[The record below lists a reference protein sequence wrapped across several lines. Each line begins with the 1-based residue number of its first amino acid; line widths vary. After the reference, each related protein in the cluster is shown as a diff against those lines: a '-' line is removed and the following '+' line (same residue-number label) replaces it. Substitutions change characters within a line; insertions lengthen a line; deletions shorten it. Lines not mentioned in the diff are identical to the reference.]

1 MKTKNKILRVLLIN
15 YYMMLIYKKRKYRNR
30 KCWVKQFLKVRNIL
44 GAFKQLFLYF
54 KQHDK
59 DEFQNLTRL
68 TVRQFDILHNLVK
81 KSSQSIVLFESLLV
95 QNLS

>member
-1 MKTKNKILRVLLIN
+1 
-15 YYMMLIYKKRKYRNR
+15 MMLIYEKRKYRNR

-54 KQHDK
+54 KQHDE

-81 KSSQSIVLFESLLV
+81 KKLTKYSTFREPLSSELKLAAVV
-95 QNLS
+95 V